1 MEFSYCLDDIAVAQM
16 CLDDSKLSAA
26 FSSERLICDIYA
38 LPSHN
43 HQTFYVQIFENDDG
57 YTLLFAKTYIAT
69 PIGLE
74 CVMYSF
80 QDALK
85 ADEHIGC
92 KGDIFCGIHRVA
104 IDNETINTLISV
116 LPKVDDMVE
125 TSAIRIDGVTTIVR
139 KYEKQNCV
147 SLGYH
152 DANEIET
159 NSYTEEQ
166 RKFLDSLYIHLERI
180 IGNLLVS
187 SGKWSPKFLKYE

>member
-1 MEFSYCLDDIAVAQM
+1 MEFTYCLDDIAIAQAH
-16 CLDDSKLSAA
+16 LADSRLLSAV
-26 FSSERLICDIYA
+26 STDELICDIYV

-43 HQTFYVQIFENDDG
+43 HQTYYVQLYKDAEGFV
-57 YTLLFAKTYIAT
+57 LLFAKTYIAT

-92 KGDIFCGIHRVA
+92 KGDVFCGMHR
-104 IDNETINTLISV
+104 ITSDNQTIKTLISV
-116 LPKVDDMVE
+116 LPKFDEMTDDK
-125 TSAIRIDGVTTIVR
+125 AIRIDGVTTIVR
-139 KYEKQNCV
+139 KYEEQNCV

-159 NSYTEEQ
+159 NSYTDEQ
-166 RKFLDSLYIHLERI
+166 RKFLDSLYIYLERI

-187 SGKWSPKFLKYE
+187 SGKWSPKFLTYE